1 MSLVHLLLAGQ
12 ILLQLPMMPVG
23 TEVRLM
29 SADLFTIYA
38 SARVE
43 NALLKFRELPPPGTE
58 VRVLIFPP
66 GVDDASRAATL
77 SGATAL
83 TGFVSETG
91 SDILLASDESGKPI
105 SFRALLLEEREIW
118 LDLPLGRSQ

>member
-1 MSLVHLLLAGQ
+1 MSLLHLLLVGQ
-12 ILLQLPMMPVG
+12 ILAHLPVMPVG

-29 SADLFTIYA
+29 SADLFTVYA

-43 NALLKFRELPPPGTE
+43 DALLKFRELPPPGTE

-66 GVDDASRAATL
+66 GVDDASRAAAL

-83 TGFVSETG
+83 KGFVSETG
-91 SDILLASDESGKPI
+91 NDILLATDESAKPL
-105 SFRALLLEEREIW
+105 SLRALLLEEREIW
-118 LDLPLGRSQ
+118 LDLPIGRSQ